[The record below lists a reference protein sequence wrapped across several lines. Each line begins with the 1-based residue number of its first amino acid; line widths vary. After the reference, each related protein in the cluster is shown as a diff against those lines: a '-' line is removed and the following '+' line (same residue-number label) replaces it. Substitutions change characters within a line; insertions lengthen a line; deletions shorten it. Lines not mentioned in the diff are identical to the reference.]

1 MFQSLGDRLGGI
13 FDRLR
18 KRGALSEADVLAALR
33 EIRVALLEADVA
45 LPVVKDFV
53 EKVKE
58 KAVGQEVLR
67 SIKPGQMVV
76 KIVHDLLVETLGGE
90 SPTLNLNVA
99 PPAVILMVGLQ
110 GAGKTTLTGKL
121 AKFLKEQHGKKVLMA
136 SADIYRP
143 AAREQL
149 ATLGTQ
155 IDVAT
160 LPLQEGE
167 KPLEIARRA
176 LTTARLEGYD
186 VLFMDTAG
194 RLHVDDALMA
204 EAAELKAFLNP
215 SEILLV
221 ADALTGQDAV
231 TTAKAFHEQLSVTGI
246 ALTRID
252 GDARGGAALSMRAAT
267 GCPLKYLGTGER
279 LDQLEPFH
287 PDRIAGR
294 ILGMGDIVSL
304 VEKAAQTI
312 DREDAEAFAQK
323 ARKGIF
329 DMNDMAKQLEQVSKL
344 GGLGGVMGMIPGI
357 SKVKDKLQDAGVNDK
372 MVARQLAI
380 IRSMTAKERH
390 NVKLLNASRRRRIAE
405 GSGTSVPE
413 VNKLLKQFTDMSTMM
428 KKMNKLGEKG
438 LRRHGLASLFNR
450 P

>member
-18 KRGALSEADVLAALR
+18 KRGALNEQDVVSALR
-33 EIRVALLEADVA
+33 EIRIALLEADVA
-45 LPVVKDFV
+45 LSVVKDFV
-53 EKVKE
+53 EKVRE

-67 SIKPGQMVV
+67 SITPGQMVV
-76 KIVHDLLVETLGGE
+76 KIVHDLLVDTLGRDTV
-90 SPTLNLNVA
+90 PLNLNVT

-121 AKFLKEQHGKKVLMA
+121 ALHLREKQGKKVLMA

-149 ATLGTQ
+149 ATLGAQANVT
-155 IDVAT
+155 T
-160 LPLQEGE
+160 LPIQENE
-167 KPLEIARRA
+167 TPLNIAKRA
-176 LTTARLEGYD
+176 YETARLEGYD

-194 RLHVDDALMA
+194 RLHIDDALMEEVA
-204 EAAELKAFLNP
+204 SLKTFLKP

-231 TTAKAFHEQLSVTGI
+231 TTAKAFHERLTLTGI

-252 GDARGGAALSMRAAT
+252 GDGRGGAALSMRAVT
-267 GCPLKYLGTGER
+267 GCPLKYLSTGER

-304 VEKAAQTI
+304 VEKAAETI
-312 DREDAEAFAQK
+312 DREDAEAFALK
-323 ARKGIF
+323 ARKGSF
-329 DMNDMAKQLEQVSKL
+329 DLNDMAKQLEQVSKM
-344 GGLGGVMGMIPGI
+344 GGLGGLMGMMPGVG
-357 SKVKDKLQDAGVNDK
+357 KMKDKLAGAGVDDK
-372 MVARQLAI
+372 MVAKQLAI
-380 IRSMTAKERH
+380 IRSMTPKEREQI
-390 NVKLLNASRRRRIAE
+390 KLLNGSRRRRIAQ

-413 VNKLLKQFTDMSTMM
+413 VNRLLKQFTDMSNMM
-428 KKMNKLGEKG
+428 KRMNKLGEKG
-438 LRRHGLASLFNR
+438 LRRHGLAGLFGR
-450 P
+450 S